1 MFNFWISTLMNI
13 SLTPELEKLVLDK
26 VESGMYTSASEVIR
40 EGLRLLAERDAM
52 ANLRVEELRRQIQV
66 GIEQANNGQYSE
78 RSMDDIKRE
87 GRRRLSNSNPSS
99 DR

>member
-1 MFNFWISTLMNI
+1 MNI

-40 EGLRLLAERDAM
+40 DGLRLLAERDTI
-52 ANLRVEELRRQIQV
+52 ANLRIEELRRQIHV
-66 GIEQANNGQYSE
+66 GIEQADNGQYSE

-87 GRRRLSNSNPSS
+87 GRRRLSDSNPLS
-99 DR
+99 DC